1 VREALSHASLDGEWL
16 SVGPI
21 RPGIRGCGSEGIF
34 LVGNAAGEAHPAIA
48 EGISMAMQS
57 AWLLCQQLT
66 AKRGDTLSSATAL
79 AGARS
84 AYEREWRKS
93 FASRIRLSRL
103 VANWVMHP
111 AAVICVQPLLRC
123 IPRLLTAGARLSGKT
138 RVVVNRQ

>member
-1 VREALSHASLDGEWL
+1 QLPASLMPLLSFPGGYGGMVHCDSGRMSLSCCVRRDWVERSRQVYPRVSAAEAVFHHIHASCRGVREALSHASLDGEWL

-66 AKRGDTLSSATAL
+66 AKRGDTLSSATA
-79 AGARS
+79 
-84 AYEREWRKS
+84 
-93 FASRIRLSRL
+93 
-103 VANWVMHP
+103 
-111 AAVICVQPLLRC
+111 
-123 IPRLLTAGARLSGKT
+123 
-138 RVVVNRQ
+138 